1 METEGRKLV
10 RMLEMLEWL
19 WDTQGGLDQER
30 EFSIGN
36 MEGLRE
42 WEEEDIS
49 INRLSEQDTFQSP
62 PTQSP

>member
-1 METEGRKLV
+1 
-10 RMLEMLEWL
+10 MLEMLEWL